1 MNDMHLFRIPE
12 FVADLG
18 KKRIEGFPV
27 EGFVYGE
34 GPRQPKLMLIGE
46 APGETEALGGIPF
59 TGRAGKELMK
69 SLASIGLARED
80 VYITSAVRS
89 RPYRYGHRKE
99 RDGTLTERKYNR
111 PPTKHEI
118 LAHAPVLDFE
128 IANVQPELIVTLG
141 NVSLQRL
148 LGKHAKVTEL
158 HGKPINQPV
167 RFLRELEDVDYG
179 WTDES
184 YTIVPTFHPAS
195 IFYRPSHRPSLESD
209 WLEIG
214 RILQER
220 NEQKSSGETE
230 RIIIE
235 SRNMNGE

>member
-1 MNDMHLFRIPE
+1 MDNSQPFRIPE

-34 GPRQPKLMLIGE
+34 GPRHPKLMLIGE

-69 SLASIGLARED
+69 SLDSIGLTRED

-89 RPYRYGHRKE
+89 RPYRYGHRNE

-118 LAHAPVLDFE
+118 LAHAPLLDYE

-148 LGKHAKVTEL
+148 VGKHAKVTEM
-158 HGKPINQPV
+158 HGKPLSQSV
-167 RFLRELEDVDYG
+167 HFLRDLEDVKYEL
-179 WTDES
+179 TDEL

-220 NEQKSSGETE
+220 NEQKQSSET
-230 RIIIE
+230 ISE
-235 SRNMNGE
+235 SRNIDGT

>member
-1 MNDMHLFRIPE
+1 MIHILVHEPFRIPE
-12 FVADLG
+12 FVAELG
-18 KKRIEGFPV
+18 RKRMEGFPV

-34 GPRQPKLMLIGE
+34 GPLRPKLLLIGE

-69 SLASIGLARED
+69 SLATIGLVRDD
-80 VYITSAVRS
+80 VYITSVVRS

-111 PPTKHEI
+111 PPTTKEI

-141 NVSLQRL
+141 NVGLQRL
-148 LGKHAKVTEL
+148 LGKQAKVTEL
-158 HGKPINQPV
+158 HGQSIHQSV
-167 RFLRELEDVDYG
+167 QFLRELEDTSFE
-179 WTDES
+179 WTDNV

-195 IFYRPSHRPSLESD
+195 IFYRPSHRPSLEAD

-214 RILQER
+214 RLLQR
-220 NEQKSSGETE
+220 NQEQ
-230 RIIIE
+230 
-235 SRNMNGE
+235 